1 MKFFTKTA
9 LLTVV
14 CQSILCGAV
23 LAVNHA
29 TEPQTADGHVDFR
42 DLWKR
47 VEQADT
53 TVDFTQ
59 LRLAYTRTSDYD
71 PYDTKTQDIR
81 SEMDAAFN
89 GKDYNTAAELANK
102 LIKRD
107 PLQTDAYVVLDIS
120 YEQMGDTTK
129 SRFHHFIANG
139 LIQSVLASGTGH
151 SRDSAFQVISTD
163 EEYIV
168 LNYLGVKLVRQ
179 ALVEEKDHSFDV
191 MTVHNAKSDSTYDLY
206 FNIDLQMNALKDKLK
221 DKQ

>member
-1 MKFFTKTA
+1 MKFLTKTA
-9 LLTVV
+9 LLAVV
-14 CQSILCGAV
+14 WQSIFCAAALPAS
-23 LAVNHA
+23 HA
-29 TEPQTADGHVDFR
+29 SEAQDVDSHADFR
-42 DLWKR
+42 ELWKR
-47 VEQADT
+47 VEQADS

-59 LRLAYTRTSDYD
+59 LRLAYTKTSEYD

-89 GKDYNTAAELANK
+89 SKDYSNAADLANK
-102 LIKRD
+102 LLKRD

-120 YEQMGDTTK
+120 YEQMGDTSK
-129 SRFHHFIANG
+129 SRFHHYVANG

-151 SRDSAFQVISTD
+151 SRNSAFQVISTD

-191 MTVHNAKSDSTYDLY
+191 MTVHGADNDSTYDLY